1 MSIPSGVNRQVIY
14 AKEVAG
20 SWGVPAAAG
29 SGKYLRR
36 TTIDLSLTRDTYESS
51 EISSTAQTLDARNGM
66 DKVDGSLKTEI
77 SVGSYSDFWA
87 ALLRGAWTPGV
98 TFTGTTVSAV
108 GASSKIVRGAGSW
121 ITDGFRVGKVVGV
134 SGFATAANNGH
145 FTILS
150 LTATEMVVDATLT
163 TEAAG
168 ASVTVK
174 VLGKTLQIPL
184 LPSARTNDSFTIE
197 QYFDTIGVSRVAT
210 GIKVNKAD
218 VKVAPNSMA
227 TCDFGFMGKGM
238 TTSSSAYFTTPAA
251 ASTTGVMSG
260 SAGALYVGG
269 VKKGVVTSFDCS
281 IDGGMETGTIIG
293 SRQAADIFLGRI
305 KATGKFSIYFT
316 DDTIFNAF
324 TNETDVRL
332 EVRLDDS
339 DGNSFVLGF
348 PRIKLGSA
356 PTSDA
361 EIGGITQDIS
371 FTALLNDGTD
381 LTKEQ
386 STVVLQ
392 DSSLV

>member
-14 AKEVAG
+14 AKEAAG
-20 SWGVPAAAG
+20 QWGVPALASA
-29 SGKYLRR
+29 GKYLRR
-36 TTIDLSLTRDTYESS
+36 TTIDLSLTRDTYESN

-66 DKVDGSLKTEI
+66 DKVDGTLNTEI
-77 SVGSYSDFWA
+77 SAGSYSDFWA

-98 TFTGTTVSAV
+98 TFTGTTVSA
-108 GASSKIVRGAGSW
+108 AATINKFVRSAGSW
-121 ITDGFRVGKVVGV
+121 ITDGFKVGNVVTTT
-134 SGFATAANNGH
+134 GFATAANNGR
-145 FTILS
+145 FTILTM
-150 LTATEMVVDATLT
+150 TATDLVVDAVLV

-174 VLGKTLQIPL
+174 VAGKTLQIPL
-184 LPSARTNDSFTIE
+184 LPSARTNDSFTVE

-210 GIKVNKAD
+210 GVKVSKADIKVS
-218 VKVAPNSMA
+218 PNAMA
-227 TCDFGFMGKGM
+227 TADFGLMGKTM
-238 TTSSSAYFTTPAA
+238 TTSSSAYFTSPAA

-260 SAGALYVGG
+260 SAGALYVNG
-269 VKKGVVTSFDCS
+269 VKKGVVTSFDAS
-281 IDGGMETGTIIG
+281 IEGGLEAGSVIGT
-293 SRQAADIFLGRI
+293 RQAADIFLGRI
-305 KATGKFSIYFT
+305 KATGKFSMYFI
-316 DDTIFNAF
+316 DDTIFTAF

-339 DGNSFVLGF
+339 NGKSFILGF

-356 PTSDA
+356 PTSDG
-361 EIGGITQDIS
+361 ETNGITQDIS

-381 LTKEQ
+381 LTKYQ

>member
-1 MSIPSGVNRQVIY
+1 MTSIPSGVNRQVIVG
-14 AKEVAG
+14 KEAAG
-20 SWGVPAAAG
+20 QWGVPALAS
-29 SGKYLRR
+29 SGRYLRR
-36 TTIDLSLTRDTYESS
+36 TTIDLSLTRDMYESA

-66 DKVDGSLKTEI
+66 DKVEGTLNAEI
-77 SVGSYSDFWA
+77 SAGSYADFWA
-87 ALLRGAWTPGV
+87 GLLRGAWTPGV
-98 TFTGTTVSAV
+98 SYVGTTLSTVA
-108 GASSKIVRGAGSW
+108 ATSKIVRSAGSW
-121 ITDGFRVGKVVGV
+121 ITDGFKVGKVINVA
-134 SGFATAANNGH
+134 GFATATNNGN
-145 FTILS
+145 FTILTM
-150 LTATEMVVDATLT
+150 TATELVVDAALA

-174 VLGKTLQIPL
+174 VAGKTLQIPL

-210 GIKVNKAD
+210 GLKVNKAD
-218 VKVAPNSMA
+218 VKIAPNSMS
-227 TCDFGFMGKGM
+227 TVDFGLMGKGM
-238 TTSSSAYFTTPAA
+238 STAATHYFTSPAA

-281 IDGGMETGTIIG
+281 IDGGMEAGTVIG

-305 KATGKFSIYFT
+305 KATGKFTIYFV

-332 EVRLDDS
+332 ELRLDDS
-339 DGNSFVLGF
+339 NGKSFVLGF

-356 PTSDA
+356 PVNDVENGGLVSDV
-361 EIGGITQDIS
+361 S

-386 STVVLQ
+386 STVVIQ
-392 DSSLV
+392 DTSL

>member
-14 AKEVAG
+14 AKEAAG
-20 SWGVPAAAG
+20 QWGVPALASA
-29 SGKYLRR
+29 GKYLRR
-36 TTIDLSLTRDTYESS
+36 TTIDLSLTRDMYESA

-66 DKVDGSLKTEI
+66 DKVEGTLNAEI
-77 SVGSYSDFWA
+77 SAGSYADFWA
-87 ALLRGAWTPGV
+87 ALLRGPWVAGV
-98 TFTGTTVSAV
+98 SFTGTTVSA
-108 GASSKIVRGAGSW
+108 AATTNKFVRSAGSW
-121 ITDGFRVGKVVGV
+121 TTDGFKVGKVINT
-134 SGFATAANNGH
+134 SGFATAANNGN
-145 FTILS
+145 FTILTM
-150 LTATEMVVDATLT
+150 TATDLVVDATLV

-174 VLGKTLQIPL
+174 VAGKTLQIPL
-184 LPSARTNDSFTIE
+184 LPSARTNDSFTVE

-210 GIKVNKAD
+210 GLKVNKAD
-218 VKVAPNSMA
+218 VKISPNSMA
-227 TCDFGFMGKGM
+227 TVDFGLMGKGM
-238 TTSSSAYFTTPAA
+238 ATASTPYFTSPAA

-281 IDGGMETGTIIG
+281 IDGGMETGTVIG
-293 SRQAADIFLGRI
+293 SRLAADIFLGRI
-305 KATGKFSIYFT
+305 KATGKFSIYFI

-339 DGNSFVLGF
+339 NGKSFVLSF

-356 PTSDA
+356 PVDDK
-361 EIGGITQDIS
+361 ENGGLLS
-371 FTALLNDGTD
+371 EVNFTALLNDGTD

-386 STVVLQ
+386 STVVVQ
-392 DSSLV
+392 DTSLV

>member
-14 AKEVAG
+14 AKETT
-20 SWGVPAAAG
+20 WGTPALAS

-36 TTIDLSLTRDTYESS
+36 TTIDLSLTRDTYESA

-66 DKVDGSLKTEI
+66 DKVDGTLNTEI
-77 SVGSYSDFWA
+77 SAGSYSDFWA
-87 ALLRGAWTPGV
+87 GLLRGPWVAGV
-98 TFTGTTVSAV
+98 SFTGTTVSA
-108 GASSKIVRGAGSW
+108 AATTNKFVRSAGSW
-121 ITDGFRVGKVVGV
+121 ITDGFKVGNVVT
-134 SGFATAANNGH
+134 STGFATATNNGS
-145 FTILS
+145 FTILTM
-150 LTATEMVVDATLT
+150 TATDLVVDAILV
-163 TEAAG
+163 TEVAG

-174 VLGKTLQIPL
+174 VAGKTLQIPL
-184 LPSARTNDSFTIE
+184 LPGARTNDSFTVE

-210 GIKVNKAD
+210 GVKVSKADIKVS
-218 VKVAPNSMA
+218 PNAMA
-227 TCDFGFMGKGM
+227 TADFGLMGKTM
-238 TTSSSAYFTTPAA
+238 TTSSSAYFTSPAA

-260 SAGALYVGG
+260 SAGALYVNG

-281 IDGGMETGTIIG
+281 IEGGLESGSVIGT
-293 SRQAADIFLGRI
+293 RQAADIFLGRI
-305 KATGKFSIYFT
+305 KATGKFAMYFI

-332 EVRLDDS
+332 EIRLDDS
-339 DGNSFVLGF
+339 NGKSFVLGF

-361 EIGGITQDIS
+361 ETNGITQDIS

-381 LTKEQ
+381 PTKCQ

-392 DSSLV
+392 DSSLT